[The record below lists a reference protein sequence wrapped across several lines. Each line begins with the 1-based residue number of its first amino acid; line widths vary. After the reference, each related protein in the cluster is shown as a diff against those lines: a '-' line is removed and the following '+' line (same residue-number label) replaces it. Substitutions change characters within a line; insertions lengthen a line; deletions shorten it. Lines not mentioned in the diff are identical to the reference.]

1 MKRDIIS
8 VADMKEDFTSVI
20 ELAMKLKRG
29 RYDSYDDTKNR
40 VLALIFE
47 KPSTRTRISFEVAMR
62 QLGGHSI
69 YLNPNDMQMGR
80 GETISDTAKVLS
92 RFVDV
97 IAYRAFEN
105 ANVRELALNASVPVI
120 NALDNKEHPV
130 QMLADFMTIL
140 ERKGRLKGLKLV
152 YVGDGNNVANSLMI
166 AGAITGVNVT
176 IASPKGFEPKDEF
189 VSKAKSLSSSA
200 RIEVT
205 NDASTAVADADVIY
219 TDVWISMGEE
229 KEKERKEK
237 AFSGFQV
244 NSALMRKADP
254 AAMFL
259 HCLPAHRGLEVSADV
274 IDGGQSFVF
283 DEAENRLHTEK
294 ALLLKLLKF

>member
-8 VADMKEDFTSVI
+8 VADMKEDFTSII

-152 YVGDGNNVANSLMI
+152 YVGDGNNIANSLMI

>member
-8 VADMKEDFTSVI
+8 VADMKEDFTDII
-20 ELAMKLKRG
+20 ELALKLKRG
-29 RYDSYDDTKNR
+29 RYDSYEDAKNR

-47 KPSTRTRISFEVAMR
+47 KPSTRTRVSFEVAMR

-69 YLNPNDMQMGR
+69 YLNPNDLQMGR

-120 NALDNKEHPV
+120 NALDNVEHPV
-130 QMLADFMTIL
+130 QMLADFMTVL

-152 YVGDGNNVANSLMI
+152 YIGDGNNVANSLMM
-166 AGAITGVNVT
+166 AGAVSGVNVT
-176 IASPKGFEPKDEF
+176 IATPKGYEPKDEF
-189 VSKAKSLSSSA
+189 VSKARSLSTSA
-200 RIEVT
+200 KIEISNDPSVAVT
-205 NDASTAVADADVIY
+205 EADVVY

-229 KEKERKEK
+229 KEKEKKEK
-237 AFSGFQV
+237 AFSGFQITP
-244 NSALMRKADP
+244 ALMRKASP
-254 AAMFL
+254 TAMFL
-259 HCLPAHRGLEVSADV
+259 HCLPAHRGLEVSAEV